1 MTTVYKELNN
11 LFYDKEE
18 RPRLLTVAQR
28 MENAQAFIDRWQ
40 GKVDF
45 SIPKYTDPT
54 TRRKDYSP
62 RSLGDILANYTI
74 FPNAVEERAEE
85 YPVQSHEKEFR
96 DNVKNDERNISINF
110 DDKLNDDDTKF
121 TYSQVAEKKLC
132 DDNTLEGTIF
142 NEIETVATFKA
153 KIEEVI
159 ADAADVACDF
169 YIKEGRSIDD
179 TLKRIRAL
187 KVERVRQCDEC
198 GGPFYAHSA
207 RRCTCDTQRGIIT
220 KGKVTAVS
228 DTRSACELRKERRR
242 VSVHREFKSA

>member
-1 MTTVYKELNN
+1 MTTIHKELYE
-11 LFYDKEE
+11 LFYDREE
-18 RPRLLTVAQR
+18 RPRLLTVEQR

-40 GKVDF
+40 EEVNF
-45 SIPKYTDPT
+45 SLPNFRDPT
-54 TRRKDYSP
+54 TRKKDYSD
-62 RSLGDILANYTI
+62 RSLSSILANYILT
-74 FPNAVEERAEE
+74 PDAVEERAEE
-85 YPVQSHEKEFR
+85 YPVHSHEKEFR
-96 DNVKNDERNISINF
+96 DGIKNDERTISINF
-110 DDKLNDDDTKF
+110 DDKLNDDATKF

-132 DDNTLEGTIF
+132 DDNTLEGSLF
-142 NEIETVATFKA
+142 SEIETVATFKA

-159 ADAADVACDF
+159 ADAANVACDF